1 MRPTTTGL
9 SYSASTP
16 STVSTGWDIA
26 LDALELWVADLSSTQ
41 RLLTA
46 VLGFQLVGVPTERK
60 PDEEAVFLVNGGVRV
75 ILRQGMSEENPIAR
89 HVRQHGDTVADV
101 ALVCADPAAVAN
113 RAVAH
118 GLRVWGTPDTPRID
132 LFDDG
137 TVCHSVRRAPSFC
150 GPPAGESPQMRMI
163 DHVGYCLP
171 WGSADTVAS
180 AYEKVFGLQRADAD
194 SLNEVGNKATGMR
207 SIVLRSALG
216 FTVVLTEPASPA
228 STGQTQRFLDAH
240 AGPGVQHAAFGWG
253 HDDLF
258 AAVESL
264 RSSGLEFLPVPDAYY
279 AQAQQRLPE
288 APVPWETL
296 RRLGILVDADDQG
309 LLFQLFTRPITS
321 HGTFFIELIQ
331 RSGAVG
337 FGANNVRALFEA
349 VQATMEAHPGGVAR
363 DEDV

>member
-1 MRPTTTGL
+1 M
-9 SYSASTP
+9 
-16 STVSTGWDIA
+16 STGRDIA

-41 RLLTA
+41 HLLTA
-46 VLGFQLVGVPTERK
+46 VLGFQLVGAPSERK

-89 HVRQHGDTVADV
+89 HVGQHGDTVADV

-118 GLRVWGTPDTPRID
+118 GARVWGTPDAPRID

-137 TVCHSVRRAPSFC
+137 TVCHSVRRAPSFW
-150 GPPAGESPQMRMI
+150 GPAAREGPRMGMI

-171 WGSADTVAS
+171 RGSADMVAS

-194 SLNEVGNKATGMR
+194 SLDEVGNKATGMR

-216 FTVVLTEPASPA
+216 FTVVLTEPVSPA

-240 AGPGVQHAAFGWG
+240 AGPGVQHAAFG

-279 AQAQQRLPE
+279 DQAQQRLRE
-288 APVPWETL
+288 VPVPWETL

-309 LLFQLFTRPITS
+309 LLFQLFTRPITR

-349 VQATMEAHPGGVAR
+349 VQATMDGHPDGVAR